1 MENRLEVV
9 AGGADGEFVPP
20 LQLPETWGAAWDRQL
35 NAALAWQEAE
45 AAADALTSATQS
57 QWGASIEIPHPSGT
71 VASCGAGGHTFRT
84 LTGMN
89 ALLGSLRE
97 RLLQIHSET
106 LDVAGDEITQNYVES
121 SGTAGGCDSSRPL
134 HPESARR
141 LNELTDRWFDALAS
155 AQAEMSA
162 LTGISAR
169 RAFGISTL
177 MPAANGPL
185 SSGQRVQ

>member
-1 MENRLEVV
+1 MENRLEVG
-9 AGGADGEFVPP
+9 AGTTDGEFVPP
-20 LQLPETWGAAWDRQL
+20 LQFPETWGAAWERQL
-35 NAALAWQEAE
+35 GAVLAWQEAE
-45 AAADALTSATQS
+45 AEADALASAIQS
-57 QWGASIEIPHPSGT
+57 PPSASIEPRQPGG
-71 VASCGAGGHTFRT
+71 VLARCGEGAHTFRT

-121 SGTAGGCDSSRPL
+121 AGVAGGCDSSRPL
-134 HPESARR
+134 HPENARR
-141 LNELTDRWFDALAS
+141 LNELADRWFDALAS
-155 AQAEMSA
+155 AQAEMNA

-169 RAFGISTL
+169 RSFSLSAL

-185 SSGQRVQ
+185 SSGQKMQ